1 MLRSLGKQS
10 WESVASVL
18 KKKRKVRWG
27 GFAEKECFKLGMK
40 E

>member
-10 WESVASVL
+10 GESVASVL
-18 KKKRKVRWG
+18 KKKGRLRWA